1 MFGFSFG
8 FSFGDFGLRPVEDR
22 STSRFSFG
30 LRLVYVW
37 STFGLPSVYVRSTFR
52 LRSVYFWSAFGLP
65 PAIVQYTYDL
75 RSVYVMVLVPLFVQA
90 TSNLR

>member
-8 FSFGDFGLRPVEDR
+8 FSFGDFGLRLVEDR

-30 LRLVYVW
+30 
-37 STFGLPSVYVRSTFR
+37 

-75 RSVYVMVLVPLFVQA
+75 RSVYVMILVPLFVQA
-90 TSNLR
+90 TSNLRSICVVYARSTLGLHSVYVRI